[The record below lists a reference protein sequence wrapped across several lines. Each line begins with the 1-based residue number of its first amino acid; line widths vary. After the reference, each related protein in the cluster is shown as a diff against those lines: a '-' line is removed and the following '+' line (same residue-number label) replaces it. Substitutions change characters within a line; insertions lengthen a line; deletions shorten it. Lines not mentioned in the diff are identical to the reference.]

1 MLTEYQKT
9 NLRTAEHFNAIYNML
24 KDGFVLL
31 ASSKPLTTSRDFA
44 FAGIVDFDGYYFRWN
59 YCGGSAVK
67 ATKKDL
73 RFLFAEIFD
82 DCDYY
87 TLIDAR
93 TYDAQVCA
101 YYEAELKRKEEASKN
116 VKK

>member
-44 FAGIVDFDGYYFRWN
+44 FAGIIECGNGLFRWRH
-59 YCGGSAVK
+59 YGSSAEN
-67 ATKKDL
+67 ATKEGL

-101 YYEAELKRKEEASKN
+101 YYETELKRKIEER
-116 VKK
+116 